1 MVGYE
6 PAGPAVWMIK
16 PPSFPGRQN
25 KVPLPCL
32 CISGKHPPVN
42 TSHRPPAPLHR
53 RAVCLA
59 DDDGLPLLGGKV
71 QRLPALDPA
80 HRDDVWA
87 IYRGHRGSSTAVKPS
102 PRLSQGRDPAPGF
115 WGGCGGVDHTIT
127 RASRG
132 CCRPPEPADLVK
144 ILSRSL
150 ARTPPPRRCQ
160 IPPAGRSESGVCGT
174 GAHKEDHCP
183 VQTSKAAGKQP
194 KKTKKKVQ
202 VRMFTLFR

>member
-16 PPSFPGRQN
+16 PPSFPGRRN

-32 CISGKHPPVN
+32 CRSGKRPPVN

-115 WGGCGGVDHTIT
+115 WGGCGGVSHTIT

-132 CCRPPEPADLVK
+132 CCRPLEPADLVK
-144 ILSRSL
+144 ILSGSL

-160 IPPAGRSESGVCGT
+160 IPPAGRSKSGVCRT

-183 VQTSKAAGKQP
+183 IQTSKAAGKQP
-194 KKTKKKVQ
+194 KNKKKVQ

>member
-1 MVGYE
+1 MVGCE
-6 PAGPAVWMIK
+6 PAGPAVWLIK
-16 PPSFPGRQN
+16 PPSFPGRRN

-32 CISGKHPPVN
+32 CIPGKRPPVN
-42 TSHRPPAPLHR
+42 TSHRPPAPLYR
-53 RAVCLA
+53 RAVCLV

-102 PRLSQGRDPAPGF
+102 PRLSHGRDPAPGF
-115 WGGCGGVDHTIT
+115 WGGCGGVGHTIT

-132 CCRPPEPADLVK
+132 CCHPPEPADLVK

-160 IPPAGRSESGVCGT
+160 IPPCREKQIRGLRNRRSQRGSLPGPN
-174 GAHKEDHCP
+174 KQSRW
-183 VQTSKAAGKQP
+183 QTA
-194 KKTKKKVQ
+194 KKNKKKVQ